1 MSAYITF
8 YLRSKDN
15 TGEFLEAEWFC
26 QSSWIFQ
33 ALAREVKFETYCRF
47 DEKIAAAAMGWL
59 GERIEATEDDIAAV
73 QELIDVVKEIK
84 VETSISEKLEII
96 EQYQKDI
103 AEYQLTIKELRAA
116 QEVIAR
122 YRAISEYSENAYVYI
137 AYECDPNGVEE

>member
-1 MSAYITF
+1 MSAYMAF

-33 ALAREVKFETYCRF
+33 ALAREVKFETYCCF
-47 DEKIAAAAMGWL
+47 DEKIAAAAIGWL
-59 GERIEATEDDIAAV
+59 GNHIEATEEDIAGV
-73 QELIDVVKEIK
+73 EELIDVAKEIDAPL
-84 VETSISEKLEII
+84 SEKLEAI
-96 EQYQKDI
+96 EQYQRDI

-116 QEVIAR
+116 QDVIAR

-137 AYECDPNGVEE
+137 ALECDPNGVEE

>member
-15 TGEFLEAEWFC
+15 TGKFLEAEWFC
-26 QSSWIFQ
+26 QSSWIYQ

-59 GERIEATEDDIAAV
+59 GNHIEATEDDIASTK
-73 QELIDVVKEIK
+73 ELLEVVKE
-84 VETSISEKLEII
+84 VSAPISELIEEIKS
-96 EQYQKDI
+96 YQSAIGED
-103 AEYQLTIKELRAA
+103 YQVIKELRAA

-122 YRAISEYSENAYVYI
+122 YRAITEYSENAYVYI
-137 AYECDPNGVEE
+137 AHECDPNGVEE